1 MAGSDAALQA
11 FLTESRENLQQLEQD
26 LLALEKQP
34 GDVELIA
41 SAFRAMHTIKGT
53 CGFFGFS
60 HLERLT
66 HACEDAL
73 VNIREGHVGLTLD
86 AVNTLLDAIDRVRA
100 ILSKIEN
107 DGVEPDTDN
116 PELIARLQ
124 VISAGDGSPGS
135 SAQAPS
141 VDETTSGEPVAN
153 TAATAARE
161 TTIRVD
167 VDLLDKLMNVVGELV
182 LARNQLIQYA
192 AGRDDGQLSSL
203 SQKFN
208 LVTSELQEGLM
219 QTRMQPIG
227 NAWESYPRLIRDLET
242 QTGKRIRLDSEGGD
256 TELDRSLLQAVRD
269 PLVHLLRNA
278 ADHGI
283 EDPAVRRDTGKPE
296 QGTIKLRAYHESGN
310 VIVEISDDGAGIDL
324 EKVRR
329 QALER
334 NLLPQERLKRLSDQQ
349 VQMLIFEPGFST
361 AREVTRVSG
370 RGVGLDVVKSSVER
384 IGGTVD
390 IQSQPGVGTSIK
402 LRIPLT
408 LAIIQALTVSCANE
422 RFAVPEVNLLEIV
435 HVPAE
440 EVDQRIERVHDAPVY
455 RLRGRLLPL
464 VELRQVL
471 QLPSRP
477 DQQGV
482 FILVLQSDLDA
493 YGLVVDEVRDTEEIV
508 VKPLGKH
515 LREADCFA
523 GATIMGDGKIALI
536 VDALAIAARAR
547 LIQDQHRKELLRED
561 LGAADIANTV
571 AENQAMLII
580 GTGPTG
586 RAALPLGRV
595 DRLEEFSIDAVEW
608 SAGREVIQYRDTILP
623 LSRLNELFRTGQQVT
638 TESDN
643 TESGKETLQVVVHR
657 NAHGTFG
664 LVVDNI
670 IDIVEEEL
678 AGLDKNQAVPGVLG
692 SAILNGLVTDLL
704 DLDYIASRVRA
715 HSGEDAAHG

>member
-1 MAGSDAALQA
+1 MSGSDAALQA
-11 FLTESRENLQQLEQD
+11 FFTESRENLHQLEQD

-34 GDVELIA
+34 DDVERIA

-66 HACEDAL
+66 HAYEDAL
-73 VNIREGHVGLTLD
+73 VNIREGHVGLTLG
-86 AVNTLLDAIDRVRA
+86 AVNSLLDAIDRVRA
-100 ILSKIEN
+100 ILSAIEN
-107 DGVEPDTDN
+107 DGVEPDTEN
-116 PELIARLQ
+116 PELIAGLQ
-124 VISAGDGSPGS
+124 AISAGDAFQDSPS
-135 SAQAPS
+135 PAPS
-141 VDETTSGEPVAN
+141 PDDAIPAEQIAN
-153 TAATAARE
+153 TVSTAARE
-161 TTIRVD
+161 STIRVD

-192 AGRDDGQLSSL
+192 AGRDDGQLLSL

-227 NAWESYPRLIRDLET
+227 HAWESYPRLIRDLET

-283 EDPAVRRDTGKPE
+283 EDPAVRLSQGKPE

-324 EKVRR
+324 AKVRR
-329 QALER
+329 QAMER
-334 NLLPQERLKRLSDQQ
+334 NLLPQEKLKRLSDQQ

-361 AREVTRVSG
+361 AGEVTRVSG

-440 EVDQRIERVHDAPVY
+440 EVNQRIERVHEAPVY

-536 VDALAIAARAR
+536 IDALAIAARAR
-547 LIQDQHRKELLRED
+547 LIQHQHRKELLRED

-595 DRLEEFSIDAVEW
+595 DRLEEFPIDAVEW
-608 SAGREVIQYRDTILP
+608 SAGREVIQYRNTILP

-638 TESDN
+638 TESD
-643 TESGKETLQVVVHR
+643 KDTLQVVVHR

-678 AGLDKNQAVPGVLG
+678 AGLDKNQAAPGLLG

-715 HSGEDAAHG
+715 YGGEDAAHG